1 MSSIRGSV
9 LADGLPPA
17 LPGFEHISR
26 YWDEQHGCVAAKVL
40 PGEFYITRGDEL
52 LVTVLGS
59 CVSACI
65 RDRKTGIGGMNHF
78 MLPMDRGGGGS
89 WDACGLGVS
98 TRYGSHAMES
108 LITNIIKHGG
118 VRENLEA
125 KVFGGGKIL
134 AQMIDIGRKNI
145 DFVRSYIE
153 VEGLRCVA
161 EDLGGDYP
169 RKVYYL
175 PATGKAFVKKLV
187 SVRNDTIVERERA
200 YLDNLARKPVEGDVT
215 LF

>member
-1 MSSIRGSV
+1 MSSIHGPAI
-9 LADGLPPA
+9 ADGLQPA
-17 LPGFEHISR
+17 LPGFERISR
-26 YWDEQHGCVAAKVL
+26 YWDEQHGCVAAKIL
-40 PGEFYITRGDEL
+40 PGEFYVTRHDEL

-78 MLPMDRGGGGS
+78 MLPVDRGGGGS
-89 WDACGLGVS
+89 WDNRGLDVS

-118 VRENLEA
+118 VRENLEV
-125 KVFGGGKIL
+125 KIFGGGKIL
-134 AQMIDIGRKNI
+134 AHMIDIGRKNI
-145 DFVRSYIE
+145 EFVRGYIE
-153 VEGLRCVA
+153 YEGLRCVA
-161 EDLGGDYP
+161 EDVGGMYP

-175 PATGKAFVKKLV
+175 PATGKAFIKKLV
-187 SVRNDTIVERERA
+187 SVRNDTIAEREKA
-200 YLDNLARKPVEGDVT
+200 YLDDLARKPVEGDVT

>member
-1 MSSIRGSV
+1 VKAKRNS
-9 LADGLPPA
+9 LQADGLSPA

-26 YWDEQHGCVAAKVL
+26 YWDDQHGCVSAKIL
-40 PGEFYITRGDEL
+40 PGEFYVTRHDEL

-65 RDRKTGIGGMNHF
+65 RDRETGIGGMNHF
-78 MLPMDRGGGGS
+78 MLPVDRGGSGS
-89 WDACGLGVS
+89 WDGCGLDVS
-98 TRYGSHAMES
+98 THYGSHAMES

-118 VRENLEA
+118 SRENLEV
-125 KVFGGGKIL
+125 KIFGGGRIL
-134 AQMIDIGRKNI
+134 GHMTDIGKKNI
-145 DFVRSYIE
+145 EFVRSYIRF
-153 VEGLRCVA
+153 EGLRLVA
-161 EDLGGDYP
+161 EDVGGVYP

-187 SVRNDTIVERERA
+187 SVRNDTIAEREKA
-200 YLDNLARKPVEGDVT
+200 YLDDLARKPVEGDVT